1 MALYQSE
8 VHLAALNSYPGEQ
21 VEIDDADADR
31 YEVDALVEAGF
42 LTRVGRPREALGVP
56 EPEVLSTVGQPDA
69 PELDAE

>member
-31 YEVDALVEAGF
+31 YEVAALVEAGF
-42 LTRVGRPREALGVP
+42 LTRVGRDVGTP
-56 EPEVLSTVGQPDA
+56 EPEMLSTVGQLDA